1 MLLDY
6 LFFPW
11 LELSKHVLWPYH
23 FCHLYTL
30 VPLYLGSFIYLFI
43 LEYFVSLL
51 SPHSWNFPDR
61 DSLWMESVCWSY
73 SSSCNLCC
81 PEFLESVIVRD
92 FSLLCLFIGSL
103 TFFLVSYLYPSK
115 KASVKCVFP
124 TNLSATLL
132 VYAVSMVTG
141 THATIPRLLEQP
153 SELGNRHMYS
163 FGTMEVSPL
172 KLESDSTILICR
184 ARKEAEEML

>member
-1 MLLDY
+1 
-6 LFFPW
+6 
-11 LELSKHVLWPYH
+11 
-23 FCHLYTL
+23 
-30 VPLYLGSFIYLFI
+30 
-43 LEYFVSLL
+43 
-51 SPHSWNFPDR
+51 
-61 DSLWMESVCWSY
+61 MESICWSY

-81 PEFLESVIVRD
+81 PEFLESVIVRG

-103 TFFLVSYLYPSK
+103 TFFLVSYLYLSK

-124 TNLSATLL
+124 TNLNATLL

-141 THATIPRLLEQP
+141 TRTRATIPRLLEQP
-153 SELGNRHMYS
+153 SELGNRHMHS

-184 ARKEAEEML
+184 ARKGAEECYKPHLPTGTLLGFIGIHEVDLIYHE